1 MSRNITGVLAL
12 GLAVAFLAAPA
23 VAHHSLSAEFDVNKP
38 IEFTGRVV
46 QVDWLNPH
54 IYTHV
59 EATEGEFAGQTFR
72 IEGGPPNS
80 LYRQGWRADS
90 LKPGQMVHV
99 EGIRA
104 KSPTSTNVGDA
115 RITDEEGNAVFSR
128 F

>member
-1 MSRNITGVLAL
+1 MSRKITGVLAL
-12 GLAVAFLAAPA
+12 GLAVAFTAAPSI
-23 VAHHSLSAEFDVNKP
+23 AHHSLSAEFDVNKP

-59 EATEGEFAGQTFR
+59 EVTEGEFRGQTFR

-80 LYRQGWRADS
+80 LYRQGWRSDS
-90 LKPGQMVHV
+90 LKPGQMIHV

-104 KSPTSTNVGDA
+104 KSPTSTNIGDA
-115 RITDEEGNAVFSR
+115 RITDEEGNAVFGR